1 VNFGEYK
8 RAVPRTLPPD
18 PMHPAG
24 SLPILALGLCEEWL
38 EFIQSRD
45 ADGRGCG
52 KELGD
57 VLWYI
62 VATAERIGM
71 LEHVC
76 IVKSTR
82 WLGLDLWAKADEN
95 LKAACMVAGM
105 VKKHAS
111 NGKPLDVDGIFALLQ
126 KMLHNFNSFV
136 QLTTMSFE
144 QVLDANV
151 QKGLDRYPN
160 GWIDVFKEEVPMGE
174 GKKSDVL
181 PLENGKGYVVEHT
194 DTFPF
199 PAGSEAAGSN
209 VARSVFNLPKWRTD
223 TVDGTDRPPA
233 RYTQNGRETLDTMR
247 DRAYAEAE
255 RQLGPGPLADLLADL
270 LFAFHCEATA
280 LKYSDRSGS
289 KGDAIG
295 DAKKCAFYR
304 QMAAHVRSPGQYP
317 DPRCLR
323 PGFRG
328 YTRQPVVE
336 GSEWSWHHPGF
347 GEPFRRRKVAEEPP
361 PKGVEVLGFWRE
373 ENRFDVVWL
382 DQDAD
387 NVWVSSDVWNVDAPD
402 EWTPLLSSPP
412 RDAREG

>member
-1 VNFGEYK
+1 MNFGEYK

-82 WLGLDLWAKADEN
+82 WLGLDLWANADEN

-111 NGKPLDVDGIFALLQ
+111 NGKPLDVDGIFSLLQ

-160 GWIDVFKEEVPMGE
+160 GWIDVFKEEVLMGE
-174 GKKSDVL
+174 EKL
-181 PLENGKGYVVEHT
+181 T
-194 DTFPF
+194 
-199 PAGSEAAGSN
+199 
-209 VARSVFNLPKWRTD
+209 TD

-289 KGDAIG
+289 KGDATG
-295 DAKKCAFYR
+295 DAKKYAFYR
-304 QMAAHVRSPGQYP
+304 QMAAHVRDPKIYL
-317 DPRCLR
+317 DPRFQR
-323 PGFRG
+323 PGFQV

-336 GSEWSWHHPGF
+336 ESEWNWHHPGF
-347 GEPFRRRKVAEEPP
+347 GDPFRRRKVAQEPP

-382 DQDAD
+382 DRD
-387 NVWVSSDVWNVDAPD
+387 VKYTWVSSETWGVEPPD

-412 RDAREG
+412 RDARKG

>member
-1 VNFGEYK
+1 MNFDEYK

-18 PMHPAG
+18 PLHPAG

-76 IVKSTR
+76 IVMSTR
-82 WLGLDLWAKADEN
+82 WLGLDLWGKADEN

-160 GWIDVFKEEVPMGE
+160 GWIDVFKEEVLMGE
-174 GKKSDVL
+174 EKKFADGGTV
-181 PLENGKGYVVEHT
+181 
-194 DTFPF
+194 
-199 PAGSEAAGSN
+199 
-209 VARSVFNLPKWRTD
+209 PKDLACALQVHSLTHVSISTD

-233 RYTQNGRETLDTMR
+233 RYTQNGRETIDTMR
-247 DRAYAEAE
+247 DHAYEEAE
-255 RQLGPGPLADLLADL
+255 RQLGVGPLADLLADL

-289 KGDAIG
+289 KGDATG

-304 QMAAHVRSPGQYP
+304 QMAAHVRDPKIYL
-317 DPRCLR
+317 DPRFQR
-323 PGFRG
+323 PGFQV

-336 GSEWSWHHPGF
+336 ESEWNWHHPGF
-347 GEPFRRRKVAEEPP
+347 GDPFRRRKTAEEPP

-373 ENRFDVVWL
+373 ANRFDVVWL
-382 DQDAD
+382 DRD
-387 NVWVSSDVWNVDAPD
+387 VKYTWVSSETWGVDAPD

-412 RDAREG
+412 RDAQES